1 MAVALVASY
10 GDLLAVLTD
19 DRRAH
24 SLAVG
29 RKAEAAAAGIALAWR
44 ADLAVA
50 AVLHD
55 IGYGHV
61 ESGFHPLDGARF
73 LARAG
78 FSPVVCNL
86 VVHDSASTY

>member
-1 MAVALVASY
+1 MAVTLVESY
-10 GDLLAVLTD
+10 DDLLAALEE

-29 RKAEAAAAGIALAWR
+29 RKAEAAAAGIAPALR
-44 ADLAVA
+44 ADLTVA

-61 ESGFHPLDGARF
+61 EIGFHALDGA
-73 LARAG
+73 LLGARWLFVGGVQPRGAP
-78 FSPVVCNL
+78 FR
-86 VVHDSASTY
+86 